1 MGTVFEQMGKNMNG
15 LIANEE
21 NESNAS
27 KAIADLYSKGEDM
40 KVIQSM
46 NVLILSWFSFS
57 NRDT

>member
-1 MGTVFEQMGKNMNG
+1 MNG
-15 LIANEE
+15 FIANEE

-46 NVLILSWFSFS
+46 NVLILSWLSFS

>member
-1 MGTVFEQMGKNMNG
+1 MGTVFEQMGKNMNCF
-15 LIANEE
+15 IANEE
-21 NESNAS
+21 NGSNAS

-46 NVLILSWFSFS
+46 NVLILSWLSFS